1 MTTTQIRM
9 LGFRNVLAFILA
21 VMFVATSAIAK
32 EVVEVEKD
40 GARLT
45 LGASSIPE
53 TVGEMVPFHLVF
65 EKNPL
70 RAGDNLTIFADTT
83 HLAYVISPIGG
94 FVLREFSGRVR
105 MNNGVLEVVVM
116 RGDGTAT
123 KLAQR
128 IAIDRPYLM
137 PEDGAPT
144 KEFKVRGTGNTVE
157 LIHRNRMA
165 RTNYVEHIEVVV
177 PVGRLMISM
186 TPYSSGFLPYYRI
199 VADHSLEGHNIEL
212 RLSTKRFESER

>member
-1 MTTTQIRM
+1 MTTNQIRAPRY
-9 LGFRNVLAFILA
+9 RNVLAFILA
-21 VMFVATSAIAK
+21 VASFVATAAVAK
-32 EVVEVEKD
+32 EVVEVERD
-40 GARLT
+40 GVRLI
-45 LGASSIPE
+45 LGTSAIPE
-53 TVGEMVPFHLVF
+53 TVGEMVPFRLVF

-105 MNNGVLEVVVM
+105 MNNGELEVVVM
-116 RGDGTAT
+116 RSDGAAT

-137 PEDGAPT
+137 PEDGVAT
-144 KEFKVRGTGNTVE
+144 KEFKVRRTGNTVE

-165 RTNYVEHIEVVV
+165 RTNYVEHIEVAV
-177 PVGRLMISM
+177 PIGRLAISM
-186 TPYSSGFLPYYRI
+186 TPYSSGLAYYRI
-199 VADHSLEGHNIEL
+199 AADHSLEGHNIDL
-212 RLSTKRFESER
+212 RLATKRFESER